1 MTLHTGLFVAEGTS
15 DAPLAALVTDLFAE
29 HDVRL
34 RLQEPD
40 FSWLKVAKD
49 VRSKVV
55 AGIELAKTDFNV
67 IVVHRDAD
75 NAGAAARTQEIVEAV
90 TGLAAGAR
98 VVPVVPVRMTEAW
111 LLLDEAA
118 IRRVAGNPN
127 SRAKLGLPKLHEVE
141 SVADPKDVLA
151 RCLLTAADC
160 TGRRRD
166 QVRKRFGDHRR
177 NLLQRLDP
185 HGPVTKLAS
194 WQRLVDS
201 VAAAAAELLA

>member
-1 MTLHTGLFVAEGTS
+1 MTLHTGLFVAEGSS
-15 DAPLAALVTDLFAE
+15 DAPLAALVADLFAE
-29 HDVRL
+29 HDVHL

-40 FSWLKVAKD
+40 FTWLKVAKD
-49 VRSKVV
+49 VRSKVT
-55 AGIELAKTDFNV
+55 AGIELAGANLDV

-75 NAGAAARTQEIVEAV
+75 NAGADARTQEIVKAV
-90 TGLAAGAR
+90 TGVAASAR

-127 SRAKLGLPKLHEVE
+127 GRAKLGLPKLHEVE
-141 SVADPKDVLA
+141 SVADPKHLLKQ
-151 RCLLTAADC
+151 CLLTAADC

-166 QVRKRFGDHRR
+166 QVGRRFDEHRR

-201 VAAAAAELLA
+201 VAAAAELMA